1 MTYDH
6 IILHCMTNKI
16 KWLFLLIM
24 SFYELMFRFFF
35 FFNYNE
41 KNSSRIG
48 SQMLAYSS
56 AILV

>member
-35 FFNYNE
+35 FFLTIMRKIVLE
-41 KNSSRIG
+41 LVLKC
-48 SQMLAYSS
+48 LH
-56 AILV
+56 ILLQY